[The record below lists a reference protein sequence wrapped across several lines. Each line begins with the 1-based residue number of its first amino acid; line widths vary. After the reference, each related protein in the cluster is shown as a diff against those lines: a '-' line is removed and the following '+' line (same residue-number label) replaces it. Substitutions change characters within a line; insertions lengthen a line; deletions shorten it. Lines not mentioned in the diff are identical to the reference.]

1 MYQFQFDLLVE
12 RILEE
17 SQTLDFASEKLRIIK
32 CIKQKIDKENIY
44 SVSCLQNIFYGIL
57 RNHPARKVG
66 AAKKMGFTDE
76 EISAWKT
83 YFTDTRYFGTDRIW
97 GQVEYGN
104 QFKRKIGQDRTLNYY
119 GTILKNKDNILKF
132 WKAFPDFAKRLSEF
146 SLTNQTEI
154 GAKTHAL
161 LDAMCIDNDSFKIY
175 FYDPAL
181 KGDVEQLAGEWA
193 STNNVKMSKRTHT
206 FGIDARYS
214 GSEDK
219 ESFGQLLAKHLQ
231 KTLDDLIEKNGNK
244 YTPDQYYQ
252 WIAQNAEKII
262 KQATPKEYI

>member
-17 SQTLDFASEKLRIIK
+17 SQTLDFASQKLRIIRY
-32 CIKQKIDKENIY
+32 IKQKINKENIDNIY
-44 SVSCLQNIFYGIL
+44 YLQNIFYDIL
-57 RNHPARKVG
+57 RNEPARKAG
-66 AAKKMGFTDE
+66 AAKKIGFTDE

-83 YFTDTRYFGTDRIW
+83 YFTDTRYFVTDGLW
-97 GQVEYGN
+97 AQVEYGN
-104 QFKRKIGQDRTLNYY
+104 HLDRKIGQDRTLNYY

-132 WKAFPDFAKRLSEF
+132 WKAFPDFAKRLREF

-154 GAKTHAL
+154 GAKTHTL
-161 LDAMCIDNDSFKIY
+161 LDVICTDNDSFKIY
-175 FYDPAL
+175 FYDPAF
-181 KGDVEQLAGEWA
+181 KGDVGQLAEEWA
-193 STNNVKMSKRTHT
+193 STNNVEMSKRTHT
-206 FGIDARYS
+206 FGIDARDS
-214 GSEDK
+214 GSEEK
-219 ESFGQLLAKHLQ
+219 KSFGKLLAKHLQ